1 MVKRLVI
8 TVLISSISIFANESI
23 YEKNCVACHKNF
35 AIGLDK
41 LFMSYL
47 KKYSDEMS
55 VKSALIDFL
64 KNPNRATTAMSDDYI
79 RRLGIKSKTDL
90 NDSALKEAIDIYWQ
104 KYNVFDRIK

>member
-1 MVKRLVI
+1 MVKRVFFI
-8 TVLISSISIFANESI
+8 LIFIIFFLKAEDI
-23 YEKNCVACHKNF
+23 YEKNCVECHKNF
-35 AIGLDK
+35 TIGLDK

-47 KKYSDEMS
+47 KKYSDEVS

-64 KNPNRATTAMSDDYI
+64 KNPNRATTAMSDEYI

-104 KYNVFDRIK
+104 KYNVFDKIK